1 VADMAIRE
9 RLRGALLARREL
21 QRRAR
26 RAVQRAARE
35 HDRLVLGV
43 GSYAGAPDIAVS
55 RGDPDHRVVVGN
67 YSSIADEVTF
77 LIGGEHH
84 PEWVSTFPFRI
95 RYGLPGRL
103 QDGQPRSRGPI
114 TIGSDVWIGRG
125 AIVTSGVTIGDGA
138 VVGARTVVV
147 HDVEPYAIV
156 AGAPNRQIRKRFTD
170 EQIAALLQARW
181 WDWPEDEVL
190 SIVDLLC
197 SPDVERL
204 LAYARRREAR
214 VAPAGEPRSGLS
226 TAPAPRGRPAHG

>member
-1 VADMAIRE
+1 MAIRE

-35 HDRLVLGV
+35 RDRLVLGV

-55 RGDPDHRVVVGN
+55 RGDPNHRVVVGN
-67 YSSIADEVTF
+67 YSSIADDVTF

-84 PEWVSTFPFRI
+84 SEWVSTFPFRI
-95 RYGLPGRL
+95 MYGLPGRF

-125 AIVTSGVTIGDGA
+125 AIVASGVTIGDGA

-147 HDVEPYAIV
+147 NDVEPYTVV
-156 AGAPNRQIRKRFTD
+156 AGAPNREIRKRFTD
-170 EQIAALLQARW
+170 EQIVALLQTRW

-197 SPDVERL
+197 SPDVEGL
-204 LAYARRREAR
+204 LAYARLRDAR
-214 VAPAGEPRSGLS
+214 VAPAGEPPPGL
-226 TAPAPRGRPAHG
+226 PAGREARRRPAHG

>member
-1 VADMAIRE
+1 MANVVTWENVR
-9 RLRGALLARREL
+9 RALDVRRDL
-21 QRRAR
+21 QRHAAR
-26 RAVQRAARE
+26 TVRRAARE
-35 HDRLVLGV
+35 RDRLVLGT

-95 RYGLPGRL
+95 KYGLPGRFE
-103 QDGQPRSRGPI
+103 DGQPHSRGPI

-125 AIVTSGVTIGDGA
+125 AIVASGVTIGDGA

-147 HDVEPYAIV
+147 KDVDPYSVV
-156 AGAPNRQIRKRFTD
+156 AGAPNREIRKRFSD
-170 EQIAALLQARW
+170 EQIAGLLQTRW

-190 SIVDLLC
+190 SIVHLLC
-197 SPDVERL
+197 SPDVEGL
-204 LAYARRREAR
+204 LAYARRRTAR
-214 VAPAGEPRSGLS
+214 GPAEGEPLRCPGS
-226 TAPAPRGRPAHG
+226 